1 MSKIGFFGAGNMGLP
16 ILKAAVKLLGAQE
29 VGFFEKNDERAE
41 YVTGLT
47 AAKRYD
53 SEEALVKDC
62 EYVLFAVKPQVASTV
77 FEKAAPAITEKNR
90 FVSIMAGVT
99 TDTIRKAL
107 GTDAPI
113 VRLMPNTPAMVQ
125 EGMTCMCLS
134 GCDAD
139 SAEARF
145 VESLCCSFGRV
156 AKLPESLMSAA
167 TCANGSSPA
176 YVYLF
181 IEALADSVVKYG
193 IPRDTSYILAA
204 QTVLGAAKMVL
215 ESGEHPGK
223 LKDNVCSPG
232 GTTIAAISA
241 LEESGF
247 RNAIMKATD
256 ACYQKGVELSKAK

>member
-29 VGFFEKNDERAE
+29 VGFFEKNDTRAE

-47 AAKRYD
+47 AAKRYE

-62 EYVLFAVKPQVASTV
+62 EYILFAVKPQMANAV
-77 FEKAAPAITEKNR
+77 FEKVAPVLTEKNR

-99 TDTIRKAL
+99 TDRIREAI
-107 GTDAPI
+107 GTKAPI
-113 VRLMPNTPAMVQ
+113 VRLMPNTPAMVS
-125 EGMTCMCLS
+125 EGMTSMCLS

-139 SAEARF
+139 STEAKF

-156 AKLPESLMSAA
+156 VLLPESLMSAA

-176 YVYLF
+176 YVYMF
-181 IEALADSVVKYG
+181 IEALADGVVKYG
-193 IPRDTSYILAA
+193 IPRDTAYILAA
-204 QTVLGAAKMVL
+204 QTVLGSAKMVL
-215 ESGEHPGK
+215 ESGEHPAK

-232 GTTIAAISA
+232 GTTIAAVEA
-241 LEESGF
+241 LEANGF
-247 RNAIMKATD
+247 RNAILKATA
-256 ACYQKGVELSKAK
+256 ACYDKGVELSKAK